1 MQLRRSKW
9 GRAKNRMTDPEGPNP
24 GSAPERL
31 GVPDVARDVHGPV
44 GQLDFPGS
52 VALCCPHPVSAV
64 GGPCTSPRPVH
75 AQWPSA
81 GTAQVCLRCR
91 GDPSPFAWVAHRPP
105 PQPPGHAQCRCSLA
119 PPPPPQRPRP
129 LRPGPMAPRP
139 STSHRPAR
147 PGHAQCG
154 RSGLGPGSARAAAGC
169 RRGGS
174 SGPR

>member
-52 VALCCPHPVSAV
+52 VALCCPHPVSAL
-64 GGPCTSPRPVH
+64 GCPCTPSGPMRVQPKFASAAEGIPPPLPGWLTPPRPSLPGM
-75 AQWPSA
+75 PSA
-81 GTAQVCLRCR
+81 GAV
-91 GDPSPFAWVAHRPP
+91 W
-105 PQPPGHAQCRCSLA
+105 
-119 PPPPPQRPRP
+119 PRP